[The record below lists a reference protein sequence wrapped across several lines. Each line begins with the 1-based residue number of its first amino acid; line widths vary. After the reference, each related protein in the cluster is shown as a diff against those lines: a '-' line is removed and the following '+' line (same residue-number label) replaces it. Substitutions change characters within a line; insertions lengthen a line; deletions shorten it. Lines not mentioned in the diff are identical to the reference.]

1 MAQEIISIKGMMC
14 GHCQATVEKAIKA
27 VKGVE
32 SVKVDLAQKK
42 ATVEYDP
49 NATDISKIKKSVVD
63 AGYEV
68 VA

>member
-1 MAQEIISIKGMMC
+1 M
-14 GHCQATVEKAIKA
+14 
-27 VKGVE
+27 
-32 SVKVDLAQKK
+32 KVDLAQKQ